1 MWRGGVRNNPC
12 HLFRCE
18 KICRKIKHLQV
29 WELLHKRQIVVRN
42 RAPGKR
48 ELFHACVCKRHHTMN
63 LTEPLKYGILL
74 TAHRRRHIL
83 MNTMLTV
90 LVHNSCQH
98 KSSSW
103 RKQKSDYWKANKD
116 TISDLYDLSGSNVA
130 LMSKGKAP
138 IGFDGHRIELHHVD
152 GIANSSRIIPM
163 TKASHTIL
171 HKYIGYSNFLDYII
185 NMNKV
190 ISDYASGKMSH
201 EEFEAELYINPEL
214 WNDIQSLVPRDI
226 ADVHCPFR
234 QVWGNIPGF
243 ETNNYQ
249 VKSTVTSFGYN
260 YSMAH
265 GFISALVKYQYPDVV
280 CREPIGE
287 SPDSL
292 LEKMLMYGKEA
303 SNRKQEIDRQHY
315 TIPNQRPKDKHC
327 GKI

>member
-1 MWRGGVRNNPC
+1 
-12 HLFRCE
+12 
-18 KICRKIKHLQV
+18 
-29 WELLHKRQIVVRN
+29 
-42 RAPGKR
+42 
-48 ELFHACVCKRHHTMN
+48 
-63 LTEPLKYGILL
+63 
-74 TAHRRRHIL
+74 

-116 TISDLYDLSGSNVA
+116 TISDLYDLSDSNVA

-265 GFISALVKYQYPDVV
+265 GLISALVKYQYPDVV

-292 LEKMLMYGKEA
+292 LEKIRMDYIGGDEVDDYLRELMSQYTTPKELKEQLKRCFPCPV
-303 SNRKQEIDRQHY
+303 RKHPNWVQEPEWPAING
-315 TIPNQRPKDKHC
+315 IPMKFVSQKAEGDKFEYEFQDINSEKK
-327 GKI
+327 KIITQYA